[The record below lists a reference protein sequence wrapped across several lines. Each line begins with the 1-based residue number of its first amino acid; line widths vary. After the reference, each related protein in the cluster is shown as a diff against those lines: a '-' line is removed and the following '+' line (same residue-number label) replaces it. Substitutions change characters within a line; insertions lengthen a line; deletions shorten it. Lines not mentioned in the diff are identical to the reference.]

1 MAKKYKTPK
10 IEELIEAGVHFGHQI
25 KSWNPNM
32 MPYIYTTRK
41 NIHVIDL
48 EQTEALIEKAADFL
62 YDTAL
67 KGGSIIFVGTKK
79 QAREII
85 EIEAKRSGAMYVT
98 ERWLGG
104 TITNFEVIRK
114 NNIKKL
120 IDLRKGREEGEFEM
134 YTKKER
140 LLIDRE
146 IEKLD
151 IYVGGLTRL
160 TRKPDALFVV
170 DSKREKT
177 AVREAKRAGIPVV
190 ALIDTNSDPRGIEY
204 PIPGNDDAI
213 KSIACVVKSLADA
226 VEQGFKDY
234 TEGVKKAEKE
244 GAEGKKDE
252 DKKVDKEPV
261 ETKEE
266 KKSVEKE
273 TEKKTEKK
281 EANKTETK
289 KKSVDKKETKKEPAK
304 KKPTEKKAVK
314 KAVKKEPA
322 KKTTKKATKK
332 KETKT
337 STKKKVTKEK
347 K

>member
-48 EQTEALIEKAADFL
+48 EQTEVLIEKAADFL
-62 YDTAL
+62 YEVAA
-67 KGGSIIFVGTKK
+67 KGGSIVFVGTKK

-85 EIEAKRSGAMYVT
+85 EIEAKRSGAMFVT

-151 IYVGGLTRL
+151 TYVGGLTRL

-170 DSKREKT
+170 DAKREKT
-177 AVREAKRAGIPVV
+177 AVREANRTKIPVV
-190 ALIDTNSDPRGIEY
+190 ALIDTNSDPAGINY

-213 KSIACVVKSLADA
+213 KSIACVVKGLADA
-226 VEQGFKDY
+226 VEQGYKDY
-234 TEGVKKAEKE
+234 AEGVKEEEEKKEEEKKETGKEEVKKAESKKE
-244 GAEGKKDE
+244 KPKK
-252 DKKVDKEPV
+252 KPA
-261 ETKEE
+261 
-266 KKSVEKE
+266 
-273 TEKKTEKK
+273 KKTEKK
-281 EANKTETK
+281 KTTTK
-289 KKSVDKKETKKEPAK
+289 KKT
-304 KKPTEKKAVK
+304 
-314 KAVKKEPA
+314 
-322 KKTTKKATKK
+322 TKK

-337 STKKKVTKEK
+337 STKTKVKKEK

>member
-10 IEELIEAGVHFGHQI
+10 IEELIEAGVHFGHQT

-32 MPYIYTTRK
+32 LPYIYTTRK

-48 EQTEALIEKAADFL
+48 EVTEKLLEKAADFL
-62 YDTAL
+62 YETAL
-67 KGGSIIFVGTKK
+67 KGGGIVFVGTKK
-79 QAREII
+79 QARDII
-85 EIEAKRSGAMYVT
+85 EIEAKRSGAMFVT

-151 IYVGGLTRL
+151 TYVGGLIRL
-160 TRKPDALFVV
+160 TKKPDALFVV
-170 DSKREKT
+170 DAKREKT
-177 AVREAKRAGIPVV
+177 AVREAKRAKIPVV
-190 ALIDTNSDPRGIEY
+190 ALIDTNSDPKGIEY

-213 KSIACVVKSLADA
+213 KSIACIVKSLADA
-226 VEQGFKDY
+226 IEQGYKDY
-234 TEGVKKAEKE
+234 AEGVKKEEEEKAEAEK
-244 GAEGKKDE
+244 AKKE
-252 DKKVDKEPV
+252 EAKKEPK
-261 ETKEE
+261 KEE
-266 KKSVEKE
+266 KKKVE
-273 TEKKTEKK
+273 
-281 EANKTETK
+281 NK
-289 KKSVDKKETKKEPAK
+289 KKETKK
-304 KKPTEKKAVK
+304 KP
-314 KAVKKEPA
+314 
-322 KKTTKKATKK
+322 KKTASKTSKDTKDTKDTKKDTKK
-332 KETKT
+332 KTDNKS
-337 STKKKVTKEK
+337 STKKKVKKEK